1 MSLTPGHEELQEML
15 PAAALEILEA
25 TDLEQL
31 LIHVRECPECTK
43 LLEEYREAA
52 ISVAGQLPVRRLDP
66 ARAEAMRTRLVARA
80 MGQMGG
86 RPGVPANRRTG
97 GQGGRPGRR
106 RLDRWLGVAVA
117 AGLSSL
123 LLIHHSV
130 HVPLDYGWLAAGVL
144 LLVVLG
150 LGIYARKQRRRAS
163 ALQARLGEDEG
174 GKRVGG

>member
-1 MSLTPGHEELQEML
+1 MSLTPGHEELREML

-25 TDLEQL
+25 TELEQL

-52 ISVAGQLPVRRLDP
+52 AAVALHLPGRRLDP
-66 ARAEAMRTRLVARA
+66 ARALAMRTRLVARA
-80 MGQMGG
+80 MGQKGG

-117 AGLSSL
+117 AGLSGL

-144 LLVVLG
+144 LLVLVG
-150 LGIYARKQRRRAS
+150 VGIYARVQRRRMTE
-163 ALQARLGEDEG
+163 LEDRLGGSGLEN
-174 GKRVGG
+174 RTP

>member
-25 TDLEQL
+25 TEMEQL

-52 ISVAGQLPVRRLDP
+52 AAVSLHLPGRRLDP
-66 ARAEAMRTRLVARA
+66 ARAQAMRTRLLVRA
-80 MGQMGG
+80 MGQTGG
-86 RPGVPANRRTG
+86 TTGVRADRQTG
-97 GQGGRPGRR
+97 GQVGRPGRR
-106 RLDRWLGVAVA
+106 RLDRWLGLAVA
-117 AGLSSL
+117 AGLSGI

-144 LLVVLG
+144 LLVLVG
-150 LGIYARKQRRRAS
+150 VGIYARVQRRRMTELEDRLAGS
-163 ALQARLGEDEG
+163 DPKNPAL
-174 GKRVGG
+174 